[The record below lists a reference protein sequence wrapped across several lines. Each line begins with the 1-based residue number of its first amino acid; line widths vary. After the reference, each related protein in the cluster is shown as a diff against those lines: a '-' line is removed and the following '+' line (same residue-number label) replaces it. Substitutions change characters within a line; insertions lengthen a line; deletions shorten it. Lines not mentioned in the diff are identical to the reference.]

1 LTIAQNLSIPI
12 SAIKITPLKGLLS
25 HDGCYIKF
33 ELLKPRFMK
42 NILIYISAV
51 PAFLLCASTLLAQSK
66 PRLDGVWKIT
76 EVVVTFANT
85 AGKDSTI
92 TVTSPQ
98 PGLIIFTKGY
108 YSIMAVRSGQP
119 RAAVDP
125 PKDPNNL
132 TDAEKIARFTQWRT
146 FTANSGT
153 YEIKG
158 STIIRHPVVAKNVDV
173 MTQET
178 ATTIY
183 EFKLDGDHT
192 LWLSAP
198 RSTTEPGFKSKL
210 TRVE

>member
-1 LTIAQNLSIPI
+1 
-12 SAIKITPLKGLLS
+12 
-25 HDGCYIKF
+25 
-33 ELLKPRFMK
+33 MK

-66 PRLDGVWKIT
+66 PRLDGVWKIS

-198 RSTTEPGFKSKL
+198 RSTTEPGFRSKL

>member
-12 SAIKITPLKGLLS
+12 SATKTTPLKGLLS
-25 HDGCYIKF
+25 RDGGYVKF
-33 ELLKPRFMK
+33 ELLKPWFMK
-42 NILIYISAV
+42 NILIYIATL
-51 PAFLLCASTLLAQSK
+51 PAFLLSSSTSLAQNK
-66 PRLDGVWKIT
+66 PRLEGVWKIT
-76 EVVVTFANT
+76 EVMVTYSNT

-92 TVTSPQ
+92 TVNNPQ
-98 PGLIIFTKGY
+98 PGLTIFTKGY
-108 YSIMAVRSGQP
+108 YSVMAVRGSQP

-146 FTANSGT
+146 LTANSGT

-158 STIIRHPVVAKNVDV
+158 STILRHPIVAKNVDV

-178 ATTIY
+178 ATIY
-183 EFKLDGDHT
+183 EFKLEGDNT

-198 RSTTEPGFKSKL
+198 RSTTEPGLKAKW